1 MAKGGPGFARGVRSP
16 NPIAELDDFIS
27 AGRWFEGI
35 VLAGV
40 FLEAWG
46 KKTLRTFFEEK
57 GYKLPRAIEEA
68 NMSSIKRT
76 LRDLNLIS
84 QKNESKMQKVLRSR
98 NLLVHHLDAHYSIK
112 PEQAKEVLQDA
123 IGVLKVLGA

>member
-1 MAKGGPGFARGVRSP
+1 MGVRGLRMAKGGPGFARGVRSP

-46 KKTLRTFFEEK
+46 QENATH
-57 GYKLPRAIEEA
+57 
-68 NMSSIKRT
+68 
-76 LRDLNLIS
+76 
-84 QKNESKMQKVLRSR
+84 
-98 NLLVHHLDAHYSIK
+98 LL
-112 PEQAKEVLQDA
+112 
-123 IGVLKVLGA
+123 